1 MNRANG
7 NPLAP
12 TPGRG
17 GFEKWGA
24 GTLRGEASLLETLDV
39 LWWPSEVG
47 WAVDVRYSEELQSIL
62 SRFGAGPVP
71 KDQVMQYLTRQ
82 SSETTE
88 HGARDVLDDLEDEG
102 YVETV
107 SGEKGELVRF
117 TERAIEEG
125 FG

>member
-1 MNRANG
+1 M
-7 NPLAP
+7 
-12 TPGRG
+12 
-17 GFEKWGA
+17 
-24 GTLRGEASLLETLDV
+24 LETLDV

-47 WAVDVRYSEELQSIL
+47 WEEDVRYSEELQSIL

-71 KDQVMQYLTRQ
+71 KDQVLQYLTRQ

>member
-1 MNRANG
+1 
-7 NPLAP
+7 L
-12 TPGRG
+12 
-17 GFEKWGA
+17 
-24 GTLRGEASLLETLDV
+24 
-39 LWWPSEVG
+39 
-47 WAVDVRYSEELQSIL
+47 
-62 SRFGAGPVP
+62 
-71 KDQVMQYLTRQ
+71 QYLTRQ